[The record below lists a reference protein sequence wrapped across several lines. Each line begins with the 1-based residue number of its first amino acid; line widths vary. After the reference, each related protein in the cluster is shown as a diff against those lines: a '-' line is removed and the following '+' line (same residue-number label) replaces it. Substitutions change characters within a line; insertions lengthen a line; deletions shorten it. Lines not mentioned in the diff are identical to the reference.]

1 MPKEEKNMAKGENI
15 FKRKDG
21 RWEARFVKGYDSAGK
36 IRCGYCYG
44 KSYKEAKEKVQK
56 AKNEFGTDK
65 VTRIQNS
72 KRDFSYYCD
81 EWIRINRNRIKESTF
96 VKYTATI
103 EKYIKPRLGAKQPL
117 SLSSS
122 MISEFSNKLLEE
134 DGLSAK
140 TVRDILIVLHSILKY
155 TSVQFQGELPA
166 IEIVYPK
173 GTKKEMRVLTFEEQN
188 CLMEYLLE
196 DMDPCKFGILLALLT
211 GLRIGEICAL
221 KWENISLED
230 RIIRIGSTMQRIR
243 DFEEDSE
250 TKTKVVIGA
259 PKTDTSLRIIPLTN
273 YAVELCSQM
282 EDREPEFYVL
292 TGRKH
297 YMEPRTLQYRLKKY
311 TQECGLEDVHF
322 HTLRHTF
329 ATRCVEVGF
338 EIKSL
343 SEILGHSTTTVTL
356 ERYVHSSIELKR
368 NNMEKLASV
377 GL

>member
-1 MPKEEKNMAKGENI
+1 M
-15 FKRKDG
+15 
-21 RWEARFVKGYDSAGK
+21 
-36 IRCGYCYG
+36 
-44 KSYKEAKEKVQK
+44 
-56 AKNEFGTDK
+56 
-65 VTRIQNS
+65 
-72 KRDFSYYCD
+72 
-81 EWIRINRNRIKESTF
+81 
-96 VKYTATI
+96 
-103 EKYIKPRLGAKQPL
+103 
-117 SLSSS
+117 
-122 MISEFSNKLLEE
+122 
-134 DGLSAK
+134 
-140 TVRDILIVLHSILKY
+140 
-155 TSVQFQGELPA
+155 
-166 IEIVYPK
+166 
-173 GTKKEMRVLTFEEQN
+173 
-188 CLMEYLLE
+188 
-196 DMDPCKFGILLALLT
+196 
-211 GLRIGEICAL
+211 